1 MEIDSWRQT
10 GNTDR
15 QRQIET
21 QIDEQIDRQIDR
33 QIDGEI
39 ERKKLIETD
48 GLR

>member
-21 QIDEQIDRQIDR
+21 QIDEIDRQIDR